1 MANKKILTVE
11 EQKHLLS
18 TLPEI
23 FQSLTKAEIRDI
35 IVKLGLQDLLD
46 ENGNLVT
53 VYTLDIYSNK
63 PTYITSDYN
72 IKIRGNAYSRS
83 IPAND
88 EVTSWRW
95 ERISGVPAEDAAWA
109 QGKNTQEISLSE
121 SDFTSRLNTRD
132 IIFKVYAT
140 IKNTE
145 YSDEITY
152 SKSQIFNKIQIKTSH
167 DLFLEDSPL
176 NIRVDTIEEGQFSD
190 YRWYLDNNVV
200 SSQRSFNLSV
210 NSIPLRGSA
219 ILKVEAKDPTGKT
232 HSDTK
237 TIPRI
242 SNGTDG
248 EPGVPGAPGSNSYT
262 WIKYSNSPTGQNMSE
277 YPIDERTGIPLE
289 YIGMSPNQSSPN
301 ESNNPEDYTWTKY
314 IGTDGIPGES
324 VLTSIVFKRS
334 ADAPA
339 APTGGTY
346 LNPIPSGW
354 SDGIP
359 DIEGDFPVWMSSRIF
374 TLSGNHPQE
383 PTWSKP
389 QITSDTATLD
399 FDWSSSD
406 VENPGTPDAPLNGAV
421 WEELSST
428 ESIWMA
434 IQRTVNGEKKPWEV
448 KKIKGEEG
456 ESSYMWIKF
465 SEYPLGRDTNGTV
478 SMFDAPFII
487 KPNGEREDMVYMGIA
502 YNKQTKTEADPNT
515 PEGAPEQY
523 VWSKIKG
530 ENGHSN
536 YILELSNDNTSVPAL
551 ADGTIPN
558 PGVAFS
564 TATTDIS
571 LTYGNDRVER
581 GEYNLQFT
589 PSPGVSYT
597 TSDEGHT
604 LSLTG
609 LTVDVGQI
617 KVKALSTEANPK
629 VIATATF
636 SIVKIKGS
644 AIYEIFPSVNAIKI
658 INTPG
663 QAPTVSPTAI
673 EVNVKMNTGESVS
686 YTTQGRLT
694 YKYIYANTNST
705 STDDG
710 TQITIGELMEIN
722 NSGNPIFIEFK
733 YFHPVTNILVDIER
747 VSFNRDGVSG
757 TSVEQRYRTNT
768 NSVSPPSVDIAET
781 NPTGWSTDIPAL
793 TTGEILW
800 MIKATKRGDTGALIG
815 TWSIP
820 VKVSGGT
827 GPQGPPGIN
836 GTSGPTPRLLEFVQ
850 GASYENGGLY
860 IDYAYYRSNDVNEGW
875 YTVRLPSGHTSG
887 TVVKQTY
894 AGGIPDN
901 TKFDKAPFTK
911 EMSFGTVIAEQ
922 ANLAGFIFR
931 NQVLYSQTG
940 SNNSSCHPEPNK
952 FNSNLSLDGFNG
964 VIRFLDRM
972 VLDSSGITLKDDC
985 GKPRMQFQWTLE
997 GTPRLRFLNENGETT
1012 WEAGNNGYIAYFQ
1025 SRPTTYT
1032 EITGEFISGVSVGT
1046 TPTATQIKNGVN
1058 HNIIG
1063 NIVCKCGSDYI
1074 GFSTYEGSNPPTIG
1088 YFLSAGTPDVATQNE
1103 INNNGKIFK
1112 DRNIPSG
1119 FVNTGWYLTNIKT
1132 YYGTGPN
1139 TSAVVSLLKVNNG
1152 LGQNID
1158 IIIDD
1163 FRELGTIYNCGIHG
1177 TPQC

>member
-72 IKIRGNAYSRS
+72 IKIRGNVYSRG

-95 ERISGVPAEDAAWA
+95 ERISGVPAEDGAWA

-140 IKNTE
+140 VKNTE

-152 SKSQIFNKIQIKTSH
+152 SKSQVFNKIQIKTSH

-176 NIRVDTIEEGQFSD
+176 NILVDTTEEGQFSD
-190 YRWYLDNNVV
+190 YKWYLDNNIV
-200 SSQRSFNLSV
+200 SNQRSFNLSV

-219 ILKVEAKDPTGKT
+219 ILKVEAKDSTGKT

-248 EPGVPGAPGSNSYT
+248 EPGVPGEPGSNSYT
-262 WIKYSNSPTGQNMSE
+262 WIKYSNSPEGLNMSE

-289 YIGMSPNQSSPN
+289 YIGMSPNQSSPI
-301 ESNNPEDYTWTKY
+301 ESNNPRDYTWTKY
-314 IGTDGIPGES
+314 IGTDGVPG
-324 VLTSIVFKRS
+324 
-334 ADAPA
+334 
-339 APTGGTY
+339 
-346 LNPIPSGW
+346 
-354 SDGIP
+354 
-359 DIEGDFPVWMSSRIF
+359 
-374 TLSGNHPQE
+374 Q
-383 PTWSKP
+383 
-389 QITSDTATLD
+389 
-399 FDWSSSD
+399 
-406 VENPGTPDAPLNGAV
+406 NG
-421 WEELSST
+421 
-428 ESIWMA
+428 
-434 IQRTVNGEKKPWEV
+434 
-448 KKIKGEEG
+448 
-456 ESSYMWIKF
+456 YMWIKY

-478 SMFDAPFII
+478 SMFDTPFIMED
-487 KPNGEREDMVYMGIA
+487 GEREDMVYMGIA
-502 YNKQTKTEADPNT
+502 YNKQSKREADPNT
-515 PEGAPEQY
+515 PEGAPEVY
-523 VWSKIKG
+523 TWAKIKG

-558 PGVAFS
+558 PDVAFS
-564 TATTDIS
+564 TATTNIL
-571 LTYGNDRVER
+571 LTYGNDRVDT
-581 GEYNLQFT
+581 GEYTLQFT
-589 PSPGVSYT
+589 PSPGVRFT

-604 LSLTG
+604 LSLID
-609 LTVDVGQI
+609 LTADVGQI
-617 KVKALSTEANPK
+617 EIKALSTEANPK

-636 SIVKIKGS
+636 SIVKVKGS

-658 INTPG
+658 TNTPG
-663 QAPTVSPTAI
+663 QNPTVSPTAI

-710 TQITIGELMEIN
+710 NPITIGELMQIN

-733 YFHPVTNILVDIER
+733 YFHPVTNVLVDIER

-757 TSVEQRYRTNT
+757 TSVEQRYKTNT
-768 NSVSPPSVDIAET
+768 NSVSPPAVDIAET
-781 NPTGWSTDIPAL
+781 NPAGWSTDIPAL
-793 TTGEILW
+793 TAGEILW
-800 MIKATKRGDTGALIG
+800 MIKATKKGDTGALIG
-815 TWSIP
+815 TWSTP

-860 IDYAYYRSNDVNEGW
+860 IDYAYYRSNNVNEGW

-887 TVVKQTY
+887 TIVKQTY

-940 SNNSSCHPEPNK
+940 AKTSSCHPTPNTQLA
-952 FNSNLSLDGFNG
+952 NLSLDGFNG
-964 VIRFLDRM
+964 IIRFLDRM
-972 VLDSSGITLKDDC
+972 VMDRNGIALKDDC
-985 GKPRMQFQWTLE
+985 GRPRMIFQWNSTTGVPILK
-997 GTPRLRFLNENGETT
+997 FLDENGVTT
-1012 WEAGNNGYIAYFQ
+1012 WEAGQNGYQVVFMDIVPESYTPISAIYMSSAPNGSFSEFNSVFRGRVCYINNQ
-1025 SRPTTYT
+1025 PTDTGNTIYYDQPGPPPENVVGYLYSKGVNPTYT
-1032 EITGEFISGVSVGT
+1032 PLQNT
-1046 TPTATQIKNGVN
+1046 T
-1058 HNIIG
+1058 
-1063 NIVCKCGSDYI
+1063 
-1074 GFSTYEGSNPPTIG
+1074 
-1088 YFLSAGTPDVATQNE
+1088 
-1103 INNNGKIFK
+1103 NGKIFATQ
-1112 DRNIPSG
+1112 NNAGAFIPNGYYMKNFYATIDNSG
-1119 FVNTGWYLTNIKT
+1119 
-1132 YYGTGPN
+1132 GTP
-1139 TSAVVSLLKVNNG
+1139 
-1152 LGQNID
+1152 ID
-1158 IIIDD
+1158 IVKAQWVQIVDGIEYAP
-1163 FRELGTIYNCGIHG
+1163 FEVTYNANMSMPMCTIQQQNQWQVGF
-1177 TPQC
+1177 